1 MKSRWDSNCEPPDQ
15 PAHTLPLDHG
25 DPHVLFNCLAN
36 EEKVVL
42 EKSTFY
48 QSLNFCYHQL
58 MFKIEHAVLE
68 IETFGLYSRSQG
80 NVKYIEI

>member
-1 MKSRWDSNCEPPDQ
+1 MLGGCPNQGFEIIRYYYLICHKIYSM
-15 PAHTLPLDHG
+15 L
-25 DPHVLFNCLAN
+25 
-36 EEKVVL
+36 K
-42 EKSTFY
+42 KSTFY

-58 MFKIEHAVLE
+58 MLKIEHAVLE